1 MKITYSKEEYEKLI
15 RQSGTKRILIIS
27 LIGALIV
34 SLTML
39 AMLALYLKVKINIC
53 LIMTSIL
60 FVCFY
65 VFLII
70 LLFGVLKNSNNTNDI
85 IKVEQEITDEYIKEI
100 VYRDHDFVDES
111 TYKYEDVLKTK
122 KDKNNYYLYL
132 TSSAILA
139 VNKTKLENK
148 DKFEEKINSLKKQ
161 SLIKK

>member
-27 LIGALIV
+27 LIGALTV

-39 AMLALYLKVKINIC
+39 AMLALYLKVKINIS
-53 LIMTSIL
+53 LIITSIL

-65 VFLII
+65 VFLVV
-70 LLFGVLKNSNNTNDI
+70 LLFSVLRNSNNTNDI
-85 IKVEQEITDEYIKEI
+85 IKVEQEITDEHIKEI
-100 VYRDHDFVDES
+100 IYRDHDFVDES
-111 TYKYEDVLKTK
+111 TYKYEDILKTK

-132 TSSAILA
+132 TSRAILV

-148 DKFEEKINSLKKQ
+148 EKFEKRIYN
-161 SLIKK
+161 IKRGGNN

>member
-39 AMLALYLKVKINIC
+39 AMLALYLKVKINIS
-53 LIMTSIL
+53 LIITSIL

-65 VFLII
+65 VFLVV
-70 LLFGVLKNSNNTNDI
+70 LLFSVLRNSNNTNDI
-85 IKVEQEITDEYIKEI
+85 IKVEQEITDEHIKEI
-100 VYRDHDFVDES
+100 IYRDHDFVDES
-111 TYKYEDVLKTK
+111 TYKYEDILKTK

-132 TSSAILA
+132 TSRAILV

-148 DKFEEKINSLKKQ
+148 EKFEKRIYN
-161 SLIKK
+161 IKRGENN